1 LDQKNVKYETSI
13 DNADPQEDDEDV
25 DDNLMGIDLDE
36 DDNQAEEEE
45 GDQDNKPIS
54 AE

>member
-1 LDQKNVKYETSI
+1 
-13 DNADPQEDDEDV
+13 
-25 DDNLMGIDLDE
+25 MGIDLDE